1 MNQYWIVKAANYK
14 LEKSPKIC
22 IPTTNQ
28 KQNNFLK
35 MFKQFVIYIYFKY
48 I

>member
-1 MNQYWIVKAANYK
+1 MNRYSIVKAANYW
-14 LEKSPKIC
+14 IC

-28 KQNNFLK
+28 KQNNFSK
-35 MFKQFVIYIYFKY
+35 IFKQFVIYIDFKC